1 MEILVSVVT
10 VVLWVI
16 SGLIGTYLTAK
27 YDDVCDNIVLVF
39 LLMTGLT
46 SLIIG
51 LSARS
56 NHKLIQKKIN
66 NLSSDKKDKNRSN

>member
-1 MEILVSVVT
+1 MEVLASIGT
-10 VVLWVI
+10 VVLWFI

-27 YDDVCDNIVLVF
+27 YDYTYDNTILAF
-39 LLMTGLT
+39 LLMTGIV

-51 LSARS
+51 LSAKS

-66 NLSSDKKDKNRSN
+66 NLSSDKKDKNRLN